1 MYGLEKRESNMNS
14 DVNKEGLQAK
24 AELMQQEQLF
34 ACLDELKPSPTVK
47 PHKLLPDRYA
57 NRDFF
62 LADLFDCKLKD
73 DGASMEAPIF
83 TLATKPDL
91 STWTWQSKDGAKSV
105 EVYPSVKGRAT
116 QFDKDVLIFVIS
128 QLREGMNIKRTDA
141 ENRTVRFVV
150 YDYLVST
157 NKPTGGNQYERLE
170 YALDRLAGTRIK
182 TNIKTGNELQKRNF
196 GIIENWSIV
205 EKSPD
210 NDRMIGVEV
219 TLSKWLYN
227 AVEAREIVT
236 IHRDYFR
243 LRKPLER
250 RFYELARKHCGH
262 QSSWKIGLELLREK
276 CGSHSHLRAF
286 RAQIVAIV
294 KSNTLPE
301 YLTVFDHDHDQ
312 VVFYNREPVKMLG
325 SALHK
330 PGASQ

>member
-1 MYGLEKRESNMNS
+1 MNS
-14 DVNKEGLQAK
+14 DVSTEGLQARL
-24 AELMQQEQLF
+24 ELTQQELLF
-34 ACLDELKPSPTVK
+34 ASLDELKPSLTIK

-91 STWTWQSKDGAKSV
+91 STWTWQSKDGATSV

-262 QSSWKIGLELLREK
+262 QSSWKIGLGLLREK

-294 KSNTLPE
+294 RSNTLPE
-301 YLTVFDHDHDQ
+301 YLTVFDHDNDQ

-330 PGASQ
+330 PGAS